1 MLTTGG
7 NLIVLPQLIIP
18 CPWWYQ
24 DLVFLNIPIC
34 HQDATKHN
42 RFRLTSPPRQVLIF
56 PFMIYDCCSTIC
68 KLWRGT
74 TAQCTATHSKAKS
87 GWLDRLDH
95 SGPPVAPC
103 GANKK
108 ACCTHF
114 KSPMRRQLAPV
125 LQQLHEHHG
134 GLGRF
139 GNAASGLVARGRLIA
154 LHHISL
160 LPGVGQS
167 ET

>member
-1 MLTTGG
+1 MHCNALK
-7 NLIVLPQLIIP
+7 V
-18 CPWWYQ
+18 
-24 DLVFLNIPIC
+24 
-34 HQDATKHN
+34 
-42 RFRLTSPPRQVLIF
+42 
-56 PFMIYDCCSTIC
+56 
-68 KLWRGT
+68 
-74 TAQCTATHSKAKS
+74 AKS
-87 GWLDRLDH
+87 GWLETDRLDH

-103 GANKK
+103 GANKT
-108 ACCTHF
+108 ACCTHI